1 MQRPGDI
8 PLRGI
13 HINISSDPFQHRIPP
28 YLQRAWQESRLS
40 QLQARLVKRYK
51 RATPIELFALSVTI
65 FLGGMYLLV
74 HVGFF
79 SGRKFQDWRYDHTSG
94 SLGGPW
100 QQDVQLLDRLYPDDG
115 LGLTT
120 AVLLFEPKD
129 EWSVTEDAEKQLA
142 PLLEDLCDQP
152 IMHRILIWN
161 NNPIVNL
168 THAQL
173 PSCNK
178 VDIHNSYSNMHPAAR
193 YLGCSIVT
201 TPYCYFQDH
210 PGSRHLRSLYA
221 NFLRHPHLIHSES
234 RDIDAHAQARWRWC
248 FFNDGNDGYGYNG
261 LDLQKCDRCTHAYMS
276 STSRLWNICIKRQCS
291 QVH

>member
-40 QLQARLVKRYK
+40 HLQARLVKRYK

-120 AVLLFEPKD
+120 AVLLFEPQD
-129 EWSVTEDAEKQLA
+129 EWSVKEDAEKQLA
-142 PLLEDLCDQP
+142 PLLKDLCDHP

-168 THAQL
+168 THDHL
-173 PSCNK
+173 SSCNK
-178 VDIHNSYSNMHPAAR
+178 VDIHNSYSNMHQAAR

-234 RDIDAHAQARWRWC
+234 HDVDAYAQARWRWC
-248 FFNDGNDGYGYNG
+248 FFNDGMIIEQGF
-261 LDLQKCDRCTHAYMS
+261 DL
-276 STSRLWNICIKRQCS
+276 
-291 QVH
+291 